1 MDLRPSSPGRRKSLA
16 AASRAYHEQL
26 KTDQAALAYLESRGL
41 RSSADQAM
49 LGVVR
54 SPRQGHDR
62 FLGRLAIPFI
72 GPKGNVYDIRYRC
85 IEDHDCKERGHGKY
99 DAEHGYPT
107 RLFNTR
113 ALVSPTDYIMVTEG
127 EVDALTLA
135 ACNWPA
141 VGVPGANAWKAH
153 HSRCFDGFSD
163 IVVIGDGD
171 DAGRKFVAAVVK
183 TLPSARSVILSA
195 GEDVNSVYVKG
206 GKDALVAALKEDEA

>member
-1 MDLRPSSPGRRKSLA
+1 MDLRPLSPGRKKSLA

-26 KTDQAALAYLESRGL
+26 KADPAALAYVERRGL
-41 RSSADQAM
+41 LSIVDQAL

-62 FLGRLAIPFI
+62 FLGRLSIPFI

-85 IEDHDCKERGHGKY
+85 IEEHDCKELRHGKY

-107 RLFNTR
+107 RLFNAR

-127 EVDALTLA
+127 ELDALTLA

-141 VGVPGANAWKAH
+141 VGVPGASAWKAH
-153 HSRCFDGFSD
+153 HPRCFDGFSD
-163 IVVIGDGD
+163 IVVVGDGD

-183 TLPSARSVILSA
+183 TLPSARSVIMSA
-195 GEDVNSVYVKG
+195 GHDVNSVYVEG
-206 GKDALVAALKEDEA
+206 GRDALILALKEDE